1 MPFTADATLD
11 RVLERRPWIAKWAKY
26 SAASLSGVI
35 SSTLTLFVL
44 LEVVDMDP
52 VPSNIIA
59 VTVGAIPNY
68 LVNRAWTFNKRGAH
82 SFTREVLPFWGMAIL
97 GLILSTFAVA
107 WAAERFDENTLILM
121 LANIASFGVL
131 WVARFFILER
141 VLFKPLIELVEEHED
156 ASGHFHLHPVDPDER
171 LDPADEPYT

>member
-1 MPFTADATLD
+1 MPSSVAAP
-11 RVLERRPWIAKWAKY
+11 VEQMLERRPWIAKWAKY
-26 SAASLSGVI
+26 SAASMSGVVT
-35 SSTLTLFVL
+35 STATLFVL
-44 LEVVDMDP
+44 LELVDMAP

-59 VTVGAIPNY
+59 VTLGAIPNY

-107 WAAERFDENTLILM
+107 WAADRWEDNTLVVM
-121 LANIASFGVL
+121 AANIGAFGVL

-141 VLFKPLIELVEEHED
+141 VLFKPLAEIIEEHED
-156 ASGHFHLHPVDPDER
+156 AEGHLHLHAVPPAERAPD
-171 LDPADEPYT
+171 

>member
-1 MPFTADATLD
+1 MQLSADAPLG
-11 RVLERRPWIAKWAKY
+11 RALERRPWIVKWAKY
-26 SAASLSGVI
+26 SAASMSGVV
-35 SSTLTLFVL
+35 SSTATLFVL
-44 LEVVDMDP
+44 LEVVDMAP

-59 VTVGAIPNY
+59 VTVGAVPNY

-82 SFTREVLPFWGMAIL
+82 SFTREVLPFWGMAVL

-121 LANIASFGVL
+121 LANVGSFGVL
-131 WVARFFILER
+131 WVARFFVLER

-156 ASGHFHLHPVDPDER
+156 AEGHLHLHPVDPEHR
-171 LDPADEPYT
+171 APADERSA

>member
-1 MPFTADATLD
+1 MLLSADAPLG
-11 RVLERRPWIAKWAKY
+11 RAIERRPWIAKWAKY
-26 SAASLSGVI
+26 SAASMSGVV
-35 SSTLTLFVL
+35 SSTATLFVL
-44 LEVVDMDP
+44 LEVVDMAP

-121 LANIASFGVL
+121 LANVASFGVL
-131 WVARFFILER
+131 WIARFFVLER

-156 ASGHFHLHPVDPDER
+156 AEGHLHLHPVEPGQRASDER
-171 LDPADEPYT
+171 SA

>member
-1 MPFTADATLD
+1 MPSSVQAPLAAL
-11 RVLERRPWIAKWAKY
+11 VGRPPWVTKWAKY
-26 SAASLSGVI
+26 SAASMSGVVT
-35 SSTLTLFVL
+35 STAALFVL
-44 LEVVDMDP
+44 LELVDMDP

-59 VTVGAIPNY
+59 VTLGAIPNY

-107 WAAERFDENTLILM
+107 WASRRWEDNTLVIM
-121 LANIASFGVL
+121 AANIGSFGML

-141 VLFKPLIELVEEHED
+141 VLFKPLAEIIEEHED
-156 ASGHFHLHPVDPDER
+156 AEGHLHLHPVPPEQRAHD
-171 LDPADEPYT
+171 